1 MSVGI
6 QMKLRGMKLAA
17 AAHPESLKA
26 AQWLAEIIAMQE
38 GVITIEAVY
47 RHISPA
53 ALQNAAASVFIGEQW
68 QFMGAVP
75 AKRDSRRGGYIGKW
89 ALRKNDAKI

>member
-1 MSVGI
+1 MSTATIG
-6 QMKLRGMKLAA
+6 QQLKLRGMKLAA

-26 AQWLAEIIAMQE
+26 AQWLAEIIAIQE

-53 ALQNAAASVFIGEQW
+53 ALENAAGSVFAGDKWE
-68 QFMGAVP
+68 FVGAVP
-75 AKRDSRRGGYIGKW
+75 AKRDSRRGGYIGQW
-89 ALRKNDAKI
+89 RIRARS